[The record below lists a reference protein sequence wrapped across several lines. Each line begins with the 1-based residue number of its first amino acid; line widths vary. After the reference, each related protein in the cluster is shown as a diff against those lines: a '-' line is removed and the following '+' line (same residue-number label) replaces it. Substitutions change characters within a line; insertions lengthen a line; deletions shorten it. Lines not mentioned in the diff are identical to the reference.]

1 MQMHTFQLLLP
12 NDGRKLRNLFTAL
25 LKKGVISQAVV
36 MNYAKIYQLS
46 EPKIQKSEKKLVV
59 FLGVAEEQEKFLRLV
74 SQISSWTFENGD
86 LFLMSG
92 LS

>member
-1 MQMHTFQLLLP
+1 MHTFQLLLP
-12 NDGRKLRNLFTAL
+12 NDGRKLKNLFTAL

-46 EPKIQKSEKKLVV
+46 EPKIQKSEKKLVM

-74 SQISSWTFENGD
+74 SQISWWTFENED
-86 LFLMSG
+86 LFLLPW

>member
-1 MQMHTFQLLLP
+1 MHTFQLLLP

-46 EPKIQKSEKKLVV
+46 EPKIQKSEKKLIV

-74 SQISSWTFENGD
+74 SQISGWTFENGD
-86 LFLMSG
+86 LFLMPG

>member
-1 MQMHTFQLLLP
+1 MDTFQLLLP

-25 LKKGVISQAVV
+25 LKKSVISQAVV

-46 EPKIQKSEKKLVV
+46 ESKIKKSEKKLVM

-74 SQISSWTFENGD
+74 SQIS
-86 LFLMSG
+86 
-92 LS
+92 

>member
-1 MQMHTFQLLLP
+1 
-12 NDGRKLRNLFTAL
+12 
-25 LKKGVISQAVV
+25 

-59 FLGVAEEQEKFLRLV
+59 FLGVAQEQEKFLRLV

-86 LFLMSG
+86 LFLMP
-92 LS
+92 

>member
-1 MQMHTFQLLLP
+1 MYTFQLLLP

-59 FLGVAEEQEKFLRLV
+59 FLGVAEEQEKFLHLV
-74 SQISSWTFENGD
+74 SQISWRTFENGD
-86 LFLMSG
+86 LFLMRG

>member
-1 MQMHTFQLLLP
+1 MHTFQLLLP

-86 LFLMSG
+86 LFRMP
-92 LS
+92 

>member
-1 MQMHTFQLLLP
+1 MHTFQLLLP

-74 SQISSWTFENGD
+74 SQISGWTFENGD
-86 LFLMSG
+86 LFLMPG

>member
-1 MQMHTFQLLLP
+1 MHTFQLLLP

-46 EPKIQKSEKKLVV
+46 EPKIQKSEKKLVM

-74 SQISSWTFENGD
+74 SQISWWTFENED
-86 LFLMSG
+86 LFLLPW

>member
-1 MQMHTFQLLLP
+1 MHTFQLLLP
-12 NDGRKLRNLFTAL
+12 NDGRKLKNLFTAL

-46 EPKIQKSEKKLVV
+46 EPKIQKSEKKLVM
-59 FLGVAEEQEKFLRLV
+59 FLGVAEEQEKFLHLV

-86 LFLMSG
+86 LFLLPG

>member
-1 MQMHTFQLLLP
+1 MHTFQLLLP

-25 LKKGVISQAVV
+25 LKKGVISQVVV

-46 EPKIQKSEKKLVV
+46 EPKIQKSEKKLVM

-74 SQISSWTFENGD
+74 SQISWWTFENGD
-86 LFLMSG
+86 LFLMPG

>member
-1 MQMHTFQLLLP
+1 MHTFQLLLP
-12 NDGRKLRNLFTAL
+12 NEGRKLRNLFTAL

-46 EPKIQKSEKKLVV
+46 EPKIKKSEKKLVM

-86 LFLMSG
+86 LFLMP
-92 LS
+92 

>member
-1 MQMHTFQLLLP
+1 MHTFQLLLP

-25 LKKGVISQAVV
+25 LKKGVISQVVV
-36 MNYAKIYQLS
+36 MNYAKIYRLS
-46 EPKIQKSEKKLVV
+46 EPKIQKSEKKLVM

-74 SQISSWTFENGD
+74 SQISWWTFENED
-86 LFLMSG
+86 LFLLPC

>member
-1 MQMHTFQLLLP
+1 MHTFQLLLP

-46 EPKIQKSEKKLVV
+46 ELKIQKSEKKLVM

-74 SQISSWTFENGD
+74 SQISGWTFENGD
-86 LFLMSG
+86 LFLMPG

>member
-1 MQMHTFQLLLP
+1 MHTFQLLLP

-25 LKKGVISQAVV
+25 LKKRIISQAVV

-46 EPKIQKSEKKLVV
+46 ELKIQKSEKKLVV

-74 SQISSWTFENGD
+74 SQIS
-86 LFLMSG
+86 
-92 LS
+92 

>member
-1 MQMHTFQLLLP
+1 MHTFQLLLP

-25 LKKGVISQAVV
+25 LKKGVISQVVV

-86 LFLMSG
+86 LFLMP
-92 LS
+92 

>member
-1 MQMHTFQLLLP
+1 MHTFQLLLP

-25 LKKGVISQAVV
+25 LKKSVISQAVV

-46 EPKIQKSEKKLVV
+46 ESKIKKSEKKLVM

-74 SQISSWTFENGD
+74 SQIS
-86 LFLMSG
+86 
-92 LS
+92 

>member
-1 MQMHTFQLLLP
+1 MHTFQLLLP

-59 FLGVAEEQEKFLRLV
+59 FLGVTEEQEKFLRLV

-86 LFLMSG
+86 LFLMP
-92 LS
+92 

>member
-1 MQMHTFQLLLP
+1 MHTFQLLLP

-86 LFLMSG
+86 LFLMP
-92 LS
+92 